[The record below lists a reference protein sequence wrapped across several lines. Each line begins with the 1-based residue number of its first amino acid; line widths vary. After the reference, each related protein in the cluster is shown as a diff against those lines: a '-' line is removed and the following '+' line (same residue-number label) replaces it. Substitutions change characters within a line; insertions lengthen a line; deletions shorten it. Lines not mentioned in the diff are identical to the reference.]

1 MRQNVL
7 FDRWITLVYVMALM
21 IGCIWHGLDALQG
34 TRAKPGNHLV
44 LYKIINSIVAIH
56 ILNHA
61 SKPTR
66 PTRSNQTNNFI
77 PISTRT
83 SYHKASFFPSTIPM
97 WNSLAES
104 FKTSTS
110 VAQFRTGLYNSYQ
123 LNQSAI

>member
-1 MRQNVL
+1 MSILQNRTAVQEVHTNNVQPYANKDSYK
-7 FDRWITLVYVMALM
+7 FSVFPRSVVDW
-21 IGCIWHGLDALQG
+21 
-34 TRAKPGNHLV
+34 NHLPA
-44 LYKIINSIVAIH
+44 SIRGKSLART
-56 ILNHA
+56 LSL
-61 SKPTR
+61 SKSTR

-104 FKTSTS
+104 VKTSTS